1 MTRFSAGHSSLKILS
16 AFLLFFF
23 LLSVNAQAQK
33 KKPSPATKNKPQT
46 STKTNDKE
54 KASAKKEL
62 SSKKDKE
69 SATQKDSSAKGK
81 SVKNDKKSLA
91 EAKRPAENKKQA
103 ETKKQIEDKRQAKI
117 RQAEEERRREIE
129 EARRDEIEEAR
140 RQAALEEKRRREQA
154 IREARARQIAF
165 ERGLRTETVENISN
179 DNADGEDL
187 EVRRAAV
194 NALGNHAGTVVVLES
209 QTGKV
214 LTVVNQDWA
223 IHKSFKPCSTIKL
236 VTAVAGI
243 NERMIDDEGNIRT
256 RRFPMNLNDALAF
269 SNNIYFQAVGSGL
282 GNSKMISYAQA
293 LGLGQPTGINV
304 AGETAGKLPYGNSNA
319 RIYSHG
325 DDFEV
330 TPLQLAVMTSAVSN
344 NGKVIVPR
352 VPRTAIEK
360 TNFRGTLR
368 RQINLPQTSLQGVL
382 PGMVGAAVYGTARR
396 GVDSSMGVAG
406 KTGSCIAGGS
416 WVGLFT
422 SVAPIENPQYAVV
435 VITRGQSERGRH
447 AAAIAGKIYQ
457 TLRTRI
463 RGKRIENVNNLALET
478 KPQPKI
484 NAKTSAQIDEI
495 AGEESEEGDAVVKK
509 EKSTETEIPAGETTP
524 KIAAPKSVQ
533 KNFVQSGGTSS
544 NLFPSVVI
552 NVKKAPGEAK
562 RPRIVTNK

>member
-1 MTRFSAGHSSLKILS
+1 MTRFSAGYSSLKILS
-16 AFLLFFF
+16 AFLLFCFS
-23 LLSVNAQAQK
+23 LSVNTQAQSRK
-33 KKPSPATKNKPQT
+33 TSSASKNKPQ
-46 STKTNDKE
+46 SSAKADAKDKT
-54 KASAKKEL
+54 SAKKESL
-62 SSKKDKE
+62 SKKDKE
-69 SATQKDSSAKGK
+69 SAAKKDSSAKGK
-81 SVKNDKKSLA
+81 SAKNDKKSLA

-129 EARRDEIEEAR
+129 EARRREIEEAR
-140 RQAALEEKRRREQA
+140 RQAALEEKRRREQLA
-154 IREARARQIAF
+154 REARARQIAF
-165 ERGLRTETVENISN
+165 ERGLRTETIENIAN
-179 DNADGEDL
+179 DDADGEDL

-194 NALGNHAGTVVVLES
+194 NALGNRAGTVVVLEP

-243 NERMIDDEGNIRT
+243 NERMIDEEGNIRT

-269 SNNIYFQAVGSGL
+269 SNNIYFQAVGSSL
-282 GNSKMISYAQA
+282 GNSKMISYAQT

-304 AGETAGKLPYGNSNA
+304 AGETAGKLPYGNGNA

-330 TPLQLAVMTSAVSN
+330 SPLQLAVMTSAVSN
-344 NGKVIVPR
+344 NGKIIVPH
-352 VPRTAIEK
+352 VPRTAIQK

-382 PGMVGAAVYGTARR
+382 PGMIGAATYGTARR
-396 GVDSSMGVAG
+396 GVDSSMGIAG

-435 VITRGQSERGRH
+435 VITRGQSERGKH

-457 TLRTRI
+457 TLRSRI
-463 RGKRIENVNNLALET
+463 RGKRIENVNNLAIET

-495 AGEESEEGDAVVKK
+495 AGEESEDGDSPVKK
-509 EKSTETEIPAGETTP
+509 AASDEAEIIAGQTTS
-524 KIAAPKSVQ
+524 KIAAPKPVQ
-533 KNFVQSGGTSS
+533 KNFVQSGGKAAA
-544 NLFPSVVI
+544 LFPTVVI